1 MAAKAPTSIAILG
14 ATPGEL
20 DDAGGAP
27 LVGVAPDPPSVLVGG
42 AVVLS
47 DGAPVAVETVPP

>member
-27 LVGVAPDPPSVLVGG
+27 LVGVAPDAPSVLVGG